1 MLNDPADRLQKTLI
15 LGHFKGVNPP
25 ITDSATY
32 AFDSGPAM
40 TDCFEGKSENA
51 FLYSRHW
58 NPTNLAL
65 STALA
70 AMENTGSAWVTSSGM
85 AAITSALLQIC
96 NSGDHIVSSMTT
108 YGGTYAFL
116 KNYLPKFNIDASF
129 VDITDLDAV
138 RAAIK
143 PTTKI
148 IYTESITNPLLQ
160 VSDIPSL
167 AEIANQNGLKLLVD
181 NTFTPM
187 IINPFE
193 LGAQL
198 TLYSMTKFINGKND
212 CVAGAICGSE
222 EFINE
227 LIDVTT
233 GTCMLLGPV
242 LDPIRAAGIHKN
254 LFTLHIRMKQHSH
267 NAAFLAKKMFEYG
280 LDVTYPGLSNHPQH
294 ELMKKIMNPE
304 YGFGGLLT
312 IDMGTEEKASELMVK
327 MQNSGVGYIAVS
339 LGYFKT
345 LFSNS
350 STSTSSEV
358 PGELQDKMGLTKG
371 LIRFSI
377 GLDQDIEATWNTIQS
392 NLREIS

>member
-1 MLNDPADRLQKTLI
+1 MINDPANRLQKTLSP
-15 LGHFKGVNPP
+15 GQSKGVNPP

-70 AMENTGSAWVTSSGM
+70 AMENTGSAWVTGSGM

-96 NSGDHIVSSMTT
+96 DSGDHIVSSMTT

-116 KNYLPKFNIDASF
+116 KNYLPKFNIDVSF

-138 RAAIK
+138 RAAIR
-143 PTTKI
+143 PETKLL
-148 IYTESITNPLLQ
+148 YTESITNPLLQ

-167 AEIANQNGLKLLVD
+167 AKIANQNGLKLLVD

-187 IINPFE
+187 MINPCE

-222 EFINE
+222 EFIGN

-254 LFTLHIRMKQHSH
+254 LFTLHIRMKQHSQ
-267 NAAFLAKKMFEYG
+267 NAAYLAKKMHEYG
-280 LDVTYPGLSNHPQH
+280 LDVAYPGLSNHPQH
-294 ELMKKIMNPE
+294 ELMKKIMNPT

-312 IDMGTEEKASELMVK
+312 IDMGTEEKASKLMVK
-327 MQNSGVGYIAVS
+327 MQNSGIGYIAVS

-358 PGELQDKMGLTKG
+358 PGELQDKMGLSQG

-377 GLDQDIEATWNTIQS
+377 GLDQDIEETWNTIQS